1 MSIENI
7 INTAGVFLILL
18 AFFLLT
24 IGKLRSDNRI
34 YLLMNITGG
43 ILACIGSYLINAI
56 PFIILEGTWAV
67 VALIA
72 LIRTFSPKP

>member
-24 IGKLRSDNRI
+24 IGKLKSNNRI
-34 YLLMNITGG
+34 YLLLNITGG

-56 PFIILEGTWAV
+56 PFIILEGTWAI
-67 VALIA
+67 VALLA
-72 LIRTFSPKP
+72 LIRTFGTKY